1 MAFPVYTNPT
11 CPKCGKSHF
20 GIREIDVQDANFRH
34 FVIICTACGCIVS
47 TETTQDDD
55 RQAKLESALSNISN
69 QLKGVVS
76 ALQRHGIY

>member
-1 MAFPVYTNPT
+1 MMAVYTNPI

-34 FVIICTACGCIVS
+34 FAIICTSCGCIVS
-47 TETTQDDD
+47 TETMQDDD
-55 RQAKLESALSNISN
+55 RQAKLESALNNISN
-69 QLKGVVS
+69 QLKGIVS